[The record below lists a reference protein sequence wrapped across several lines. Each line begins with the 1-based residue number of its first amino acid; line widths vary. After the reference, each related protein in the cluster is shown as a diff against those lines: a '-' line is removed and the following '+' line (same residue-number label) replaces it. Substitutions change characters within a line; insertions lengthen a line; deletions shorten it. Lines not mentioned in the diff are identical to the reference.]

1 VQAKADA
8 GGVGF
13 MFVKADKL
21 VGIDL
26 DGCCD
31 PDTGEIIEAW
41 AQEIVDAHPGGFL
54 TPSPSGTGLHLIVR
68 GELPMAG
75 SGKKMSLP
83 GTYEKCGEVHS
94 QAIEAYHDRRY
105 FTACEEFVPDDLS
118 AELDLAV
125 IERTV
130 FEQTG
135 KEINWGPRAAVEG
148 GGRSTCGAHDIGG
161 EDRRPRWY
169 GPDETLPDGITAAE
183 LVQDG
188 LNRSSQFERQYT
200 NIWFKTF
207 APKEGTD
214 ASQSGWDLRLSR
226 LLVSFGFSDCFIE
239 DLLHEYRTKHS
250 ADTDDPDKC
259 LRPDYLRATIN
270 AALEII
276 ANPVKLAKVQL
287 EEGALNQV
295 AKKKLGARK
304 RKKKSKQGSEK
315 QKPKV
320 EIPKDGRP
328 EVLLFPSDM
337 ANSVDKAQEALVKLE
352 ATRGRNRKLYMQGGA
367 LVQLVSSED
376 GEKLSMPVKTGAIRE
391 HMGRAARFL
400 TVSDDPE
407 EDPKLVDFP
416 RDYAVAYLDRGEAQ
430 FPLLRGISRVPL
442 LLGTGELVTTHGYDA
457 ASQVYVDVTT
467 EDWIGI
473 VYEKPSLD
481 HARAALA
488 YLLDAVREFP
498 FLAECDCSA
507 AIAAILT
514 TVGRYLIEAAP
525 LFVVSAPSR
534 GAGKSELVEFSAMI
548 ATGQKAR
555 GYQFRADPTEM
566 DKLFHSIFLESVP
579 CVHLENVEVEL
590 RGAPLCTA
598 LSQARYARRILG
610 ISATSAPA
618 TTGTTWF
625 ASGVNVTV
633 ASDVVRRVLR
643 IELDPKM
650 ERPEERQFE
659 RNLSLWAQ
667 ENRRNLVGAALT
679 ILAAYLRAGKPPQ
692 DYSPWAGFEG
702 WNATVRA
709 ALLWLGLEDPC
720 AVRQQ
725 LDEEDPEREDL
736 AVVLGVLWEI
746 YPGASFTSNE
756 VADRW
761 SQGDHPAECLRAV
774 FTDVLDDMT
783 ARSLGNYLR
792 TRKNRIVNGLRC
804 IRVGHRSNRV
814 LWMVEQV
821 EGAS

>member
-1 VQAKADA
+1 MIISEFA
-8 GGVGF
+8 GYRPG
-13 MFVKADKL
+13 
-21 VGIDL
+21 
-26 DGCCD
+26 
-31 PDTGEIIEAW
+31 
-41 AQEIVDAHPGGFL
+41 AQGGGG
-54 TPSPSGTGLHLIVR
+54 SN
-68 GELPMAG
+68 G
-75 SGKKMSLP
+75 SGRV
-83 GTYEKCGEVHS
+83 TCGE
-94 QAIEAYHDRRY
+94 E
-105 FTACEEFVPDDLS
+105 
-118 AELDLAV
+118 
-125 IERTV
+125 
-130 FEQTG
+130 
-135 KEINWGPRAAVEG
+135 
-148 GGRSTCGAHDIGG
+148 
-161 EDRRPRWY
+161 RRPRWF
-169 GPDETLPDGITAAE
+169 GSDETLPEGITAE
-183 LVQDG
+183 QLVGDG
-188 LNRSSQFERQYT
+188 FQRDGSFERQYT

-207 APKEGTD
+207 TPKAGTD
-214 ASQSGWDLRLSR
+214 ASQSGWDLRLAR
-226 LLVSFGFSDCFIE
+226 LLISFGFSDCFIE
-239 DLLHEYRTKHS
+239 DLLHDYRTEHS
-250 ADTDDPDKC
+250 ADTNYPDKA
-259 LRPDYLRATIN
+259 LRPDYLQATLN
-270 AALEII
+270 AAQEII
-276 ANPVKLAKVQL
+276 SDPVKLSRVQH
-287 EEGALNQV
+287 EEGILDRLP
-295 AKKKLGARK
+295 KKKSKSRK
-304 RKKKSKQGSEK
+304 RKKKSKQGSAEEK
-315 QKPKV
+315 RKI
-320 EIPKDGRP
+320 EIPEDGRP
-328 EVLLFPSDM
+328 EVLLFPGDM
-337 ANSVDKAQEALVKLE
+337 ANSADKAQEALVNLE
-352 ATRGRNRKLYMQGGA
+352 TTRGTNRKLYMQGGA
-367 LVQLVSSED
+367 LIQLVSSED
-376 GEKLSMPVKTGAIRE
+376 GDKLSMPVKTGAIRE
-391 HMGRAARFL
+391 HMGRAAKFML
-400 TVSDDPE
+400 CPDDPE

-416 RDYAVAYLDRGEAQ
+416 RDYAVAYLDRGEAP
-430 FPLLRGISRVPL
+430 FPPLRGITRVPL
-442 LLGTGELVTTHGYDA
+442 LLCTGELVTTHGYDET
-457 ASQVYVDVTT
+457 SQVYVDIVAS
-467 EDWIGI
+467 DWKDT
-473 VYEKPSLD
+473 VPQFPSQD
-481 HARAALA
+481 DARAALSV
-488 YLLDAVREFP
+488 LLDAVREFP
-498 FLAECDCSA
+498 FLAGCDWSA
-507 AIAAILT
+507 AIASILT
-514 TVGRYLIEAAP
+514 AVGRHLFDAAP

-534 GAGKSELVEFSAMI
+534 GAGKSELVELAAMI